1 MKVIKTLL
9 FISLIFILACRNDGV
24 TAEEKEMAK
33 IEIDSMVDNIKN
45 DTLIIANVP
54 ASVEVKKE
62 HKKHTERI
70 VEELDK
76 SAYKDV
82 PCKKIIEE
90 LKACVDQY
98 CSGKITFDQ
107 LKSKIPDMDDA
118 KIKLCVNENYQK
130 EYDKIVEQIE
140 LCMEKRGN
148 DL

>member
-1 MKVIKTLL
+1 MKTIKILL
-9 FISLIFILACRNDGV
+9 FISLIFMMACRNEGV
-24 TAEEKEMAK
+24 TAEEKEIAK
-33 IEIDSMVDNIKN
+33 IEIDSMVNNIKN
-45 DTLIIANVP
+45 DTLVLANIP

-70 VEELDK
+70 VEELEK

-82 PCKKIIEE
+82 PCKKIIDE
-90 LKACVDQY
+90 LKAAVDQY
-98 CSGKITFDQ
+98 CSGKITIDQ
-107 LKSKIPDMDDA
+107 LTSKIPDMDDT

-148 DL
+148 